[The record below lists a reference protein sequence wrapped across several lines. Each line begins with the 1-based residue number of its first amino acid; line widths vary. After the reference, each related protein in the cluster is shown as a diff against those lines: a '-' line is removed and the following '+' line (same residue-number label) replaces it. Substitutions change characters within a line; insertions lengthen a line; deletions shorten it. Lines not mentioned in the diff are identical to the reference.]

1 VRVDP
6 NQLELAL
13 LNLSVNARDA
23 MAGGGTITIS
33 AEPETQAAGGRLSAG
48 TYVRIQV
55 IDTGSGMDEATLARA
70 TEPFFTTKGL
80 GKGTGLGLSMVDGLA
95 SQSGGQF
102 VLSSTPGVGTT
113 AELWLPATEQLPVS
127 EPDPRAPSMAA
138 TSPRLIVLVV
148 DDDSLVLSSTMA
160 MLEELGHTVRGAS
173 SAAEALQILQG
184 NDTVQ
189 LLITDQAMPQMT
201 GEQLIER
208 SREQLPALPVIL
220 ATGYAEIGIDLPASV
235 VRLTKPFGQRALAQA
250 IDASMRGE

>member
-1 VRVDP
+1 
-6 NQLELAL
+6 
-13 LNLSVNARDA
+13 
-23 MAGGGTITIS
+23 
-33 AEPETQAAGGRLSAG
+33 
-48 TYVRIQV
+48 
-55 IDTGSGMDEATLARA
+55 
-70 TEPFFTTKGL
+70 
-80 GKGTGLGLSMVDGLA
+80 MVDGLA